1 MRMKSFKLQL
11 WLIGCLA
18 FLMSS
23 CLGDDDEKYDDTYYS
38 NCQIKSFSLSND
50 SIAGLSSV
58 KFTIDQ
64 VNGLIFNKDS
74 MPYGTVI
81 DEKVVCKIEYV
92 VSPLNVEVYQ
102 AALKDSGYWNGSDSL
117 NFSDYVR
124 FDVHSLNG
132 KAIKRYIAQLNIHQV
147 HPDSMSWSLQTNE
160 LTGQKFQEQK
170 VILRNG
176 IYWMYIKGSNGYKLY
191 QSSNARDWTE
201 SNLTGLGDDTF
212 ILSQIVDYEGMLYLP
227 TDNGL
232 LYCSMDGIDW
242 AVLGGDLEVKSLLG
256 VVCESEQLGLPS
268 ALAAIVS
275 NDGKLYY
282 GMMDILQSW
291 KMGTEIADGFPV
303 SGFAHLSHEV
313 QYYQRLMV
321 LAGKDR
327 NGQLSNAAW
336 ETMDGLNW
344 IKLTDERSS
353 YFDKREG
360 IALTKYD
367 DCFYFFGGIDAS
379 NKARKDI
386 YRSESKGLTWEL
398 VDTLITFPDA
408 YKARGYSSVHV
419 DDDNII
425 LLFGGKE
432 STTANMFDELW
443 AGRINRLGF
452 KD

>member
-1 MRMKSFKLQL
+1 MKSFKLQL

-23 CLGDDDEKYDDTYYS
+23 CLGDDDEEYDDTYYS

-50 SIAGLSSV
+50 SIPGLKSV

-81 DEKVVCKIEYV
+81 DEKVICKIDYV
-92 VSPLNVEVYQ
+92 VSPLNVEIFQ

-117 NFSDYVR
+117 DFSDYVR
-124 FDVHSLNG
+124 FEVHSLNG

-147 HPDSMSWSLQTNE
+147 LPDSMSWSLHTSE
-160 LTGQKFQEQK
+160 LTGQKYQDQK
-170 VILRNG
+170 VIIRNG
-176 IYWMYIKGSNGYKLY
+176 KYWMYIKDSNGYRLY
-191 QSSNARDWTE
+191 QSSNTMNWTE
-201 SNLTGLGDDTF
+201 SDLTGLDEGAF
-212 ILSQIVDYEGMLYLP
+212 ILSQIVDYEGVLYLP
-227 TDNGL
+227 ADKGL
-232 LYCSMDGIDW
+232 LYFSMNGTDW
-242 AVLGGDLEVKSLLG
+242 AVLEGTLEVKTLLG
-256 VVCESEQLGLPS
+256 VVYESEQLKLPS
-268 ALAAIVS
+268 ALAAVVS
-275 NDGKLYY
+275 DNGKLCY
-282 GMMDILQSW
+282 GVMDKAQSW
-291 KMGTEIADGFPV
+291 KTGAEIADGFPIA
-303 SGFAHLSHEV
+303 GFGYLSHEV
-313 QYYQRLMV
+313 RFYQRLMV

-327 NGQLSNAAW
+327 NGQLSNVAW
-336 ETMDGLNW
+336 ETMDGLEW
-344 IKLTDERSS
+344 IKMTDERSS

-367 DCFYFFGGIDAS
+367 GCFYFFGGIDAS

-408 YKARGYSSVHV
+408 YKARGYSSVFV
-419 DDDNII
+419 DEDNFI